1 MKKNTTA
8 LNRAIQRAKD
18 QHNYYAEESLKDEY
32 TDREKELL
40 YVKSIALAEFIDT
53 LAELLPVEASQLDD
67 AVCHG
72 WSYEYNTK
80 GMMPLDDYS
89 HKYLLETYG
98 IDYDQM
104 MKQAYTQK

>member
-1 MKKNTTA
+1 MEKNTTA

-32 TDREKELL
+32 TDREKKLL

-67 AVCHG
+67 AVCYG

-80 GMMPLDDYS
+80 GMIPLDDYS

-104 MKQAYTQK
+104 MKQAYT